1 MTKRSNHMPMLIRI
15 EETNSQPMWLRIF
28 LNQKSCGVITL
39 QLTMIQ

>member
-1 MTKRSNHMPMLIRI
+1 MPTFTKSDSTNMIGMLVRI
-15 EETNSQPMWLRIF
+15 L